1 MGPYC
6 YSVCYFIIG
15 VNVSNNTTHD
25 APIVNTLT
33 GPDLYTGLQW
43 QIPFDGSD
51 LRRGIELKHNL
62 FLEFLNYSLSFQ
74 RDISSIKCLLGVNLN

>member
-15 VNVSNNTTHD
+15 VLPQTTPLTMHLQC
-25 APIVNTLT
+25 IVNTLT

-43 QIPFDGSD
+43 QIPWD
-51 LRRGIELKHNL
+51 LRRGIELKH
-62 FLEFLNYSLSFQ
+62 
-74 RDISSIKCLLGVNLN
+74 IP

>member
-15 VNVSNNTTHD
+15 VLPQTKPVPHD

-43 QIPFDGSD
+43 QIPFGGSV
-51 LRRGIELKHNL
+51 KFPL
-62 FLEFLNYSLSFQ
+62 FVIGRLVS
-74 RDISSIKCLLGVNLN
+74 

>member
-6 YSVCYFIIG
+6 YSVCYNWC
-15 VNVSNNTTHD
+15 VASNTTHD

-43 QIPFDGSD
+43 QISFDGSD
-51 LRRGIELKHNL
+51 LRRGIELK
-62 FLEFLNYSLSFQ
+62 
-74 RDISSIKCLLGVNLN
+74 RIP